1 MNSLSSK
8 PIYFD
13 YHATTPID
21 PRVLDVIA
29 PFHIHHYGNPSSN
42 DHLWG
47 DHAEAAVKLA
57 SQQIGQL
64 TNSNPRQIIFT
75 SGATESLNLAIQGT
89 IAALPPRNQLPRVA
103 TLTVEHKAVLDIC
116 YALARQKRIEHI
128 LIPIDE
134 QARLNLDDLDKLC
147 AEKLDLLCIMAANNE
162 VGTIYP
168 VAQIAAIAQRHQIP
182 YLCDATQAFGKIPLD
197 FDSWGITMLAISG
210 HKCYGPK
217 GIGALIVQRG
227 HQIAPLF
234 YGGGQQN
241 GLRPGTLNVP
251 GIVGLGETCRLRASE
266 MQADELRIA
275 QQRDR
280 LQGLLNAQIP
290 GLVVNGDLKNRLAG
304 NLHVCVP
311 GLPNGAIVARVRQ
324 QLAIATG
331 SACTSGVEAPS
342 HVLQAM
348 HLPSDHV
355 EGAIRIGIGK
365 FTTDAEIDRAAQL
378 LSNAIG
384 QIRAL
389 L

>member
-1 MNSLSSK
+1 MISLSSE

-29 PFHIHHYGNPSSN
+29 PFHTHHYGNPSSN

-47 DHAEAAVKLA
+47 DHAETAVKLA

-64 TNSNPRQIIFT
+64 INSNPRQIIFT

-89 IAALPPRNQLPRVA
+89 IAALSPRNQLPRVA
-103 TLTVEHKAVLDIC
+103 TLTVEHKAVLDTC

-128 LIPIDE
+128 LIPVDK

-147 AEKLDLLCIMAANNE
+147 AEQLDLLCIMAANNE

-168 VAQIAAIAQRHQIP
+168 VAQIAAIAQSHQTP
-182 YLCDATQAFGKIPLD
+182 YLCDATQALGKIPLD
-197 FDSWGITMLAISG
+197 FDGWGVTMLAISG

-227 HQIAPLF
+227 HRIAPLF

-241 GLRPGTLNVP
+241 GLRPGTFNVP
-251 GIVGLGETCRLRASE
+251 GIVGFGETCRLRASE
-266 MQADELRIA
+266 MQEDEWRIA

-280 LQGLLNAQIP
+280 LQTLLEAQIP
-290 GLVVNGDLKNRLAG
+290 GLAVNGDLKNRLAG
-304 NLHVCVP
+304 NLHICVP

-348 HLPSDHV
+348 QLPSDHL
-355 EGAIRIGIGK
+355 EGAIRIGLGK
-365 FTTDAEIDRAAQL
+365 FTTDDEIDRAAQL